1 MTTSE
6 TQINGLRREDD
17 PLSFISDI
25 LYFEAL
31 TSSTDL
37 RIAICRMDRGNYK
50 HLLTVGKFNCRNL

>member
-50 HLLTVGKFNCRNL
+50 HLLTCG